1 MEKITFDNFVINF
14 KFLLLEDEL
23 IKEDTIFKKLKSWD
37 SLFVLELIMMIDE
50 KYNIKIPPEII
61 NSSNTISELYN
72 KVLNHNND

>member
-50 KYNIKIPPEII
+50 KYNIKISPEII

>member
-14 KFLLLEDEL
+14 KVLLLEDEL

-61 NSSNTISELYN
+61 NSSNTVSELYN

>member
-1 MEKITFDNFVINF
+1 MQNEDLITY
-14 KFLLLEDEL
+14 
-23 IKEDTIFKKLKSWD
+23 DTIFKKLKSWD

-61 NSSNTISELYN
+61 NSSNTVSELYT

>member
-1 MEKITFDNFVINF
+1 MEKITFDDFVTNF

-23 IKEDTIFKKLKSWD
+23 IKEDTFFKKLKSWD

-61 NSSNTISELYN
+61 NSSNTVLELYN

>member
-1 MEKITFDNFVINF
+1 MEKITYDNFVINF
-14 KFLLLEDEL
+14 KILLSEDEL

-61 NSSNTISELYN
+61 NSSNTVSDLYV

>member
-14 KFLLLEDEL
+14 KVLLLEDEL

-61 NSSNTISELYN
+61 NSSNTLSELYN

>member
-23 IKEDTIFKKLKSWD
+23 IKEDTNFKKLKSWD

-61 NSSNTISELYN
+61 NSSNTVSELYN

>member
-14 KFLLLEDEL
+14 KVLLLEDEL

-61 NSSNTISELYN
+61 NSSNTVSDLYN

>member
-61 NSSNTISELYN
+61 NSSNTVSELYT

>member
-61 NSSNTISELYN
+61 NSSNTVSELYN